1 MNRSFLYT
9 QSTACLVSGTCLED
23 ELLLLLDDEELD
35 DEELDDDEL
44 ELELELDELE
54 LEEEEEEEELDE
66 EELQMCGC
74 GMQLRIHPTCIHFSP
89 CCCHMQASMAQSRQ
103 DYT

>member
-1 MNRSFLYT
+1 MHLRNTDSSDVYHHHNIARQYA
-9 QSTACLVSGTCLED
+9 QSWAPLSKATH
-23 ELLLLLDDEELD
+23 LD
-35 DEELDDDEL
+35 

-103 DYT
+103 DFT